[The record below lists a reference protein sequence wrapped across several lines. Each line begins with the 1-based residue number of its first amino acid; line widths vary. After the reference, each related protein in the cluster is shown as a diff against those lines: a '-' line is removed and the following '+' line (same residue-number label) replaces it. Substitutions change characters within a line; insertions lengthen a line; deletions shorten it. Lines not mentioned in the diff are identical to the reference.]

1 MLILSPFHFAGTA
14 STNRILK
21 FQRTPAFKKSSFQI
35 QNEFLELVC
44 SMLYM
49 LAQNQI
55 NCKDLN
61 SRSWHHSAAIL
72 NFGTVNH
79 IDQVR
84 SEEKKYGVS
93 CRGVTTK
100 VFLFPIPPI
109 QLQFFSECYTLS
121 YWVLGKVSIL
131 KINYLQNYRMNYKN
145 PQTLGN
151 CCLKVQYYYLRQYYY
166 LIISSTV
173 S

>member
-14 STNRILK
+14 NTNRILK

-72 NFGTVNH
+72 NFGTEPH
-79 IDQVR
+79 WPSEVR
-84 SEEKKYGVS
+84 RKKIWSILSWSNNQSLLVS
-93 CRGVTTK
+93 YPTHTTP
-100 VFLFPIPPI
+100 VFF
-109 QLQFFSECYTLS
+109 
-121 YWVLGKVSIL
+121 WVLYPFLLGSWKSF
-131 KINYLQNYRMNYKN
+131 N
-145 PQTLGN
+145 PKDKLLTELPN
-151 CCLKVQYYYLRQYYY
+151 EL
-166 LIISSTV
+166 
-173 S
+173 